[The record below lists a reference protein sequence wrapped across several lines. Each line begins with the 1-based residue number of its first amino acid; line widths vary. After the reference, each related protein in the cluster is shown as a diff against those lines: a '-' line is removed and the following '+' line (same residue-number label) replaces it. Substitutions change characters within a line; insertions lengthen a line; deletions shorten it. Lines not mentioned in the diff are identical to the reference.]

1 MSWFQVLKDDDSP
14 KNREIPSFQEKVMN
28 TARWMRSRRKEIL
41 DAVTS
46 DEALEKYR
54 EDPDIKKL
62 VEEKNT
68 YFIRDIEFIRKLLTE
83 DTVTTNQ
90 NTFKSLKG
98 MLGARASQMAE
109 RLELLGKAKKTSRG
123 NVREST
129 NRTFEM
135 MISDGNWG
143 ELLESLGDEK
153 RKSRFNQMIQS
164 NPSMRKKIYD
174 ETRDTEYANEF
185 SLLMNMNQEE
195 FVSIDYTGDIA
206 DSTVKEYVTHI
217 LSKVK
222 AAPVKKN
229 EFIYFEKKSERN
241 MLNLFHRT
249 KGMNPALEFLF
260 DNENFNTSAM
270 TKGAPM
276 MRDSYLEDTLM
287 GNLKNKSM
295 KRKVPIPSVLQD
307 AFDLPEE
314 FLVGGEEST
323 QMKMRLR
330 EAKKK
335 SDREFMALLNEYFPK
350 EVNEFKDALREVG
363 RKRSKEVEEGQTY
376 RELLEDIDQ
385 EVLEYVNEAMGLEGD
400 KEMNA
405 SQLEERKEELRQAVQ
420 RIIDGKAKEGDLEMF
435 PGAMKQTKQEHP
447 FLSADFNLKRIMS
460 KKLGIGAT
468 ATDIVIALQLTSN
481 LTNGALTIYEIRKYF
496 SDVEKIKNAEK
507 VEELNTFLSDKADKG
522 DDLSEVRLRA
532 EEEVRDKFLDEVR
545 EDYASARK
553 ALIEKIKDTMRD
565 VLKEGR
571 KMGVEFDRK
580 AKQERI
586 VTSRDA
592 EGRATDTRESV
603 STKFQYL
610 EPYFYLIKLLDIET

>member
-1 MSWFQVLKDDDSP
+1 M
-14 KNREIPSFQEKVMN
+14 
-28 TARWMRSRRKEIL
+28 
-41 DAVTS
+41 
-46 DEALEKYR
+46 
-54 EDPDIKKL
+54 
-62 VEEKNT
+62 
-68 YFIRDIEFIRKLLTE
+68 
-83 DTVTTNQ
+83 
-90 NTFKSLKG
+90 
-98 MLGARASQMAE
+98 
-109 RLELLGKAKKTSRG
+109 
-123 NVREST
+123 
-129 NRTFEM
+129 
-135 MISDGNWG
+135 
-143 ELLESLGDEK
+143 
-153 RKSRFNQMIQS
+153 
-164 NPSMRKKIYD
+164 
-174 ETRDTEYANEF
+174 
-185 SLLMNMNQEE
+185 
-195 FVSIDYTGDIA
+195 
-206 DSTVKEYVTHI
+206 
-217 LSKVK
+217 
-222 AAPVKKN
+222 
-229 EFIYFEKKSERN
+229 
-241 MLNLFHRT
+241 
-249 KGMNPALEFLF
+249 
-260 DNENFNTSAM
+260 
-270 TKGAPM
+270 
-276 MRDSYLEDTLM
+276 
-287 GNLKNKSM
+287 
-295 KRKVPIPSVLQD
+295 
-307 AFDLPEE
+307 
-314 FLVGGEEST
+314 
-323 QMKMRLR
+323 
-330 EAKKK
+330 
-335 SDREFMALLNEYFPK
+335 
-350 EVNEFKDALREVG
+350 
-363 RKRSKEVEEGQTY
+363 
-376 RELLEDIDQ
+376 
-385 EVLEYVNEAMGLEGD
+385 NEAMGLEGD

-460 KKLGIGAT
+460 KKLGVGAT

-522 DDLSEVRLRA
+522 DDLSEVKLRA

>member
-1 MSWFQVLKDDDSP
+1 
-14 KNREIPSFQEKVMN
+14 
-28 TARWMRSRRKEIL
+28 
-41 DAVTS
+41 
-46 DEALEKYR
+46 
-54 EDPDIKKL
+54 
-62 VEEKNT
+62 
-68 YFIRDIEFIRKLLTE
+68 
-83 DTVTTNQ
+83 
-90 NTFKSLKG
+90 
-98 MLGARASQMAE
+98 
-109 RLELLGKAKKTSRG
+109 
-123 NVREST
+123 
-129 NRTFEM
+129 
-135 MISDGNWG
+135 
-143 ELLESLGDEK
+143 
-153 RKSRFNQMIQS
+153 
-164 NPSMRKKIYD
+164 
-174 ETRDTEYANEF
+174 
-185 SLLMNMNQEE
+185 
-195 FVSIDYTGDIA
+195 
-206 DSTVKEYVTHI
+206 
-217 LSKVK
+217 
-222 AAPVKKN
+222 
-229 EFIYFEKKSERN
+229 
-241 MLNLFHRT
+241 
-249 KGMNPALEFLF
+249 
-260 DNENFNTSAM
+260 
-270 TKGAPM
+270 
-276 MRDSYLEDTLM
+276 
-287 GNLKNKSM
+287 M
-295 KRKVPIPSVLQD
+295 KRKVPIPAVLQD

-363 RKRSKEVEEGQTY
+363 RKKSKEVEEGQTY

-385 EVLEYVNEAMGLEGD
+385 EVLEYVNEAMGLED
-400 KEMNA
+400 DDTKMNA
-405 SQLEERKEELRQAVQ
+405 AQLEQRKEELRQAVQ

-496 SDVEKIKNAEK
+496 SDVEKIKNEED
-507 VEELNTFLSDKADKG
+507 VEELNTFLSKKADKG

-545 EDYASARK
+545 KDYASARK